1 MLKNGKGKKGLPTRK
16 QYTIC
21 RLRKQIGG
29 SDRQN
34 VGSAKYVYLFMKI
47 KGWPTRKQYTM

>member
-1 MLKNGKGKKGLPTRK
+1 MLKSGKGKKGLPIRK
-16 QYTIC
+16 QDTIC

-34 VGSAKYVYLFMKI
+34 VESAKYVYLFMKI

>member
-1 MLKNGKGKKGLPTRK
+1 MEKKGLPTRK

-21 RLRKQIGG
+21 RLRKQIGE

-34 VGSAKYVYLFMKI
+34 VESAKYVYWFMKI

>member
-21 RLRKQIGG
+21 RLRKQIGE

-34 VGSAKYVYLFMKI
+34 VESAKHVYLFMKI

>member
-16 QYTIC
+16 QYTMC
-21 RLRKQIGG
+21 RLRKQKGG

-34 VGSAKYVYLFMKI
+34 VESAKYVNLFMKI
-47 KGWPTRKQYTM
+47 KGWPTWKQYTM

>member
-16 QYTIC
+16 QYTMC
-21 RLRKQIGG
+21 RLRKQKGG

-34 VGSAKYVYLFMKI
+34 VESAKYVNLFMKI